1 MFSKE
6 TGANSGELR
15 KLLPELEPYC
25 KFYICKGILKILS
38 ETRII
43 REYSLN
49 IRDLS
54 KNKFVKIESGAYF
67 YLVNFVPYV
76 LLYKTFC
83 TFFGVIKSITK
94 AVHLYVDG
102 DC

>member
-1 MFSKE
+1 MP
-6 TGANSGELR
+6 
-15 KLLPELEPYC
+15 PELEPYC

-54 KNKFVKIESGAYF
+54 KNKFVKIESGTYF
-67 YLVNFVPYV
+67 YLVNFVLYV
-76 LLYKTFC
+76 LLYT
-83 TFFGVIKSITK
+83 TLHFFGVIKSTTK
-94 AVHLYVDG
+94 AVHLNVDG